1 MQRVLLIGNGAREHA
16 IAEAVKRSAGQVHLY
31 TFAKSRNPGIMH
43 LSEGYEL
50 GDLMDFAA
58 IETYAKRVQPDFAII
73 GSDDPIGGG
82 LADVLMAI
90 GVPSVA
96 PRKALA
102 QLESSKS
109 FTRDLLAKY
118 GIPGNPKFRVFRDLK
133 GEGARG
139 SARRGD
145 AWRFVDH
152 ELGGSFVVKAD
163 GLMAGKGVMVSGD
176 HFSTIDEGLAFAQ
189 KAIEKFGRVV
199 IEEKLVGQEFSL
211 MSFCDGVHT
220 VEMPA
225 VQDHKRAFD
234 GDKGPNT
241 GGMGT
246 YSAADHLLPFL
257 CAEDIEAARGITKA
271 VMEALRMETRDVYQG
286 VMYGGFMA
294 VADGVR
300 LIEYNARFG
309 DPEALNVLP
318 ILETDFVDVC
328 RAIIDR
334 SLATMT
340 VRFAN
345 QATVCKYVAPE
356 GYPDKPVKN
365 VPIEVGALPAGVRR
379 YDAAI
384 DERDGQLFLQGS
396 RAIGFVGI
404 ADTIAEAE
412 QLAQKAVVAVKG
424 PIFYRRDI
432 GTRALID
439 RRVAMMRELR
449 GE

>member
-43 LSEGYEL
+43 LSEGYEI

-58 IETYAKRVQPDFAII
+58 IEAYAKRVQPDFAVI

-82 LADVLMAI
+82 LADVLMAM

-118 GIPGNPKFRVFRDLK
+118 GIPGNPKFRVFHDLK
-133 GEGARG
+133 G
-139 SARRGD
+139 GD
-145 AWRFVDH
+145 VRRFVRD

-163 GLMAGKGVMVSGD
+163 GLMAGKGVAVSGD
-176 HFSTIDEGLAFAQ
+176 HFSTVDEGLTFAQ

-211 MSFCDGVHT
+211 MSFCDGVST
-220 VEMPA
+220 AEMPV
-225 VQDHKRAFD
+225 VQDHKRAFE

-257 CAEDIEAARGITKA
+257 SMEDVEAARDITKA
-271 VMEALRMETRDVYQG
+271 VMEALRMETGDIYQG

-365 VPIEVGALPAGVRR
+365 APIEVGALPAGVRR

-384 DERDGQLFLQGS
+384 DERDGRLFLQGG

-404 ADTIAEAE
+404 ADTIATAE
-412 QLAQKAVVAVKG
+412 QLAQKAVAAVKG

-439 RRVAMMRELR
+439 ARVAMMRELR
-449 GE
+449 GV